1 MESAGGYRINRRLQ
15 PNPTREIYEA
25 TGVGGQDRLVIR
37 FLEHARPMLPATK
50 QECRAELSRVSK
62 LHHPHI
68 AGVLS
73 LDAAPDGVPF
83 VVRERLE
90 GQSLKTYLGE
100 QDRMPPRQAV
110 YLVIQVAL
118 TLAAAHKVGVFHLN
132 LRPGQVFVYDTEGT
146 LQLGKLL
153 GFGLW
158 RLQGHVMPSPYV
170 APEQQDDTLPIDGRA
185 DQFALAAIAYRLLSG
200 ADASARPLPLDVIEG
215 AGPALDVVLQR
226 GLARHPAARFPSIL
240 SFAAALQSALPG

>member
-1 MESAGGYRINRRLQ
+1 MESVGGYRFTRRLQ
-15 PNPTREIYEA
+15 PNPIREIYEA

-37 FLEHARPMLPATK
+37 FLDVAQPMLPATK
-50 QECRAELSRVSK
+50 RECRAELSRVSR

-100 QDRMPPRQAV
+100 QERMPPRQAV
-110 YLVIQVAL
+110 QLVIQVAL
-118 TLAAAHKVGVFHLN
+118 TLAAAHQVGVCHLN
-132 LRPGQVFVYDTEGT
+132 LRPGQVFVYDVGGT
-146 LQLGKLL
+146 LCLGKLL

-158 RLQGHVMPSPYV
+158 RLQGYGTPSPYV
-170 APEQQDDTLPIDGRA
+170 APEQLDDTLPVDDRA

-200 ADASARPLPLDVIEG
+200 DDASPEPCPLAGLEGVSPTLDSVI
-215 AGPALDVVLQR
+215 R
-226 GLARHPAARFPSIL
+226 CGLARHPADRFPSMPA
-240 SFAAALQSALPG
+240 FAGALQAARP